1 MNFSDFCTCQEC
13 PETDNEDQHDVAL
26 EFDPYMFIKH
36 LPPLSEIRTKV
47 PALPIRTRSTPGTLT
62 LVLDLD
68 ETLVHCSLQELKDAN
83 FNFPVFFQVSTEI
96 IIGFGLKGSKI
107 LR

>member
-1 MNFSDFCTCQEC
+1 LKSKQQEC
-13 PETDNEDQHDVAL
+13 PETDTEDQHDEAVCL
-26 EFDPYMFIKH
+26 EFDPYAFIKQ
-36 LPPLSEIRTKV
+36 LPPLTELRTKC

-83 FNFPVFFQVSTEI
+83 FNFPVFFQVT
-96 IIGFGLKGSKI
+96 F
-107 LR
+107 